1 MAMRVLATIA
11 IWSAVLMSPLVCNAD
26 SAILVKEGLW
36 RLIAEEN
43 QIAVIKID
51 EKGFVDVSLFISI
64 VDKSGKSNIVHLV
77 LPFRDKPLSLRAEEL
92 VLAGFRRQ
100 HVEALEERVREIQF
114 ARLKAIRTID
124 DGFRLTLVLGFPV
137 GLFLWRQDLASSIRA
152 IPPGIRLGSVQHLVP
167 ELVVTTEHTRTE
179 VYRIEQPSDVEELL
193 RKTEV
198 SQEQL
203 ERLKRQLVGRY
214 LYLVTVKTVPLQIK
228 SQSPSARSQR
238 QIAAVPESERL
249 GVAFHVRL
257 KASRNSE
264 ALTFTY
270 PLGTGET
277 WGNPISLTEI
287 FVVAPSK
294 GSLQLRFPQID
305 SPGGM
310 SNPAPYRSNRQRTF
324 LGRDEF
330 GHIARISYTNANP
343 SEDVVAIFDPTKAST
358 VPAKETAEKIV
369 RFGRLPFLALFLL
382 LWLPAVRLFQI
393 YTTERPKPFGSF
405 IWEAIG
411 VGFLW
416 ALVNGFMSLFGAVP
430 VSIDRLLGYRLY
442 YQNETMVVELTLVLL
457 FAFVLLGI
465 LALMPSL
472 MPSLRSHTQK
482 LLVVF
487 GLLAIFIAVVGTVA
501 IGLAPLV
508 ILLMLLVALPL
519 SSLVIYFWLHREGE
533 RSPTYWHCLTF
544 SLLFGFLATMLSLL
558 LRETLLA
565 IVGV

>member
-1 MAMRVLATIA
+1 MRVLATIA

-152 IPPGIRLGSVQHLVP
+152 TPPGIRLGSVQHLVP

-198 SQEQL
+198 SKEQL

-294 GSLQLRFPQID
+294 GSLQLRFPQVNL
-305 SPGGM
+305 PAGVT
-310 SNPAPYRSNRQRTF
+310 NPNPHLRNWQRTF

-343 SEDVVAIFDPTKAST
+343 SEDVVAIFDPKKAST
-358 VPAKETAEKIV
+358 VPAKETAEKIG

-416 ALVNGFMSLFGAVP
+416 ALVNGSMSLFWMGSIELDYFEWLSYPTQTKLIAVF
-430 VSIDRLLGYRLY
+430 L
-442 YQNETMVVELTLVLL
+442 
-457 FAFVLLGI
+457 FVLVFALLI
-465 LALMPSL
+465 TLAF
-472 MPSLRSHTQK
+472 MPSLRPLRVK
-482 LLVVF
+482 LLLAAF
-487 GLLAIFIAVVGTVA
+487 GLLIVFIAA
-501 IGLAPLV
+501 SIDLAPLV
-508 ILLMLLVALPL
+508 ALLAILAALPL
-519 SSLVIYFWLHREGE
+519 SSLVIYFWLNREGE

-544 SLLFGFLATMLSLL
+544 SLLFGFSVTMLSLL

-565 IVGV
+565 VVGV